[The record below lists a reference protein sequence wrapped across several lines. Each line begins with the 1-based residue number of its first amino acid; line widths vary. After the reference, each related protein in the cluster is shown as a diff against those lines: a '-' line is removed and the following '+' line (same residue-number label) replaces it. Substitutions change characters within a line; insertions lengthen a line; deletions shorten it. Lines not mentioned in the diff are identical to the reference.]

1 MYKRIAKSTLPLAKH
16 CNALWEKLAQKAA
29 KILPFYKIIFH
40 FWNIFLSTVY
50 IVWNLDKVQ
59 KCRYDVRIPDAG
71 YNIYHHYLVFNQFQ
85 HLKKERKK
93 NSTFFIYFY
102 KKNTLFPIALM
113 YGGPCVWNWKNKL
126 VNCISIELKTP
137 SWSKLVTYI
146 QCIIWNLFDIF

>member
-29 KILPFYKIIFH
+29 KILPFYKNIFH
-40 FWNIFLSTVY
+40 FWNISLSTVY

-85 HLKKERKK
+85 HLKKERKIIVPFL
-93 NSTFFIYFY
+93 STFI
-102 KKNTLFPIALM
+102 KKKYTIPTCFNLWGTLCLKLKKQACKLHFNRAENTFMI
-113 YGGPCVWNWKNKL
+113 
-126 VNCISIELKTP
+126 
-137 SWSKLVTYI
+137 
-146 QCIIWNLFDIF
+146 